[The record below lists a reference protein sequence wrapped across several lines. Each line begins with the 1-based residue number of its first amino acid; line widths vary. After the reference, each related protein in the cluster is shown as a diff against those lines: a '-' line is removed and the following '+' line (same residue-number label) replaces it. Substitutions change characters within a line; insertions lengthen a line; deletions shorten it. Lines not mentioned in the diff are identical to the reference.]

1 LYVKMEMLQH
11 KPLHNYN
18 IWIKRYKYRE

>member
-18 IWIKRYKYRE
+18 IWIKRCKNRE